1 MQQMCRDGIAGI
13 FLILCS
19 WQDIKTKML
28 SVKLLLLFGAGG
40 ILLNVMYETPWQ
52 ACIRGLLPGVVLLFW
67 GKLSEEQIGYGDG
80 MAAVVLGLL
89 LPGGELLLVLMM
101 GFFLCAVSAVFLF
114 FAGNRK
120 RNLSVPFLPFLTAGF
135 GIKLLL

>member
-1 MQQMCRDGIAGI
+1 
-13 FLILCS
+13 
-19 WQDIKTKML
+19 ML

-52 ACIRGLLPGVVLLFW
+52 VCIRGLLPGVVLLFW

-120 RNLSVPFLPFLTAGF
+120 KNLSVPFLPFLTAGF